1 MIGSVVGRANTGAET
16 ESRSIMRIDGARP
29 LLADLHCHSTASDGG
44 LSPAAVVTRAAQ
56 QGVGVLALTDHDT
69 LAGVAEAQKAAAAEG
84 MQLISGVE
92 LSCLWRGQTI
102 HVVALDF
109 DPEDPGFQRV
119 LSGQGHVRHER
130 AGTIDE
136 RLRKQGLPS
145 VLAQARALA
154 EGVPGRPHFAQ
165 ALVDAGVVAGTRQA
179 FQRYLGTG
187 KVGDVATCWPEL
199 ATVVEWIRMAE
210 GVAVLA
216 HPRRYGLT
224 NNKLRKLVY
233 AFQQAGGQALEV
245 LSAGHS
251 PQDSGYLTRLCTDSG
266 LWASGGSDF
275 HWPGRPWSELGQLPD
290 LPDGPDPVWWHF
302 RETTRRRLQGE

>member
-1 MIGSVVGRANTGAET
+1 MH
-16 ESRSIMRIDGARP
+16 IDGHSP
-29 LLADLHCHSTASDGG
+29 LLTDLHCHSTASDGG
-44 LSPAAVVTRAAQ
+44 LSPASVVARASEN
-56 QGVGVLALTDHDT
+56 GVGVLALTDHDT
-69 LAGVAEAQKAAAAEG
+69 IAGMGEAREAAVADG
-84 MQLISGVE
+84 MHLVSGVE

-109 DPEDPGFQRV
+109 DPDEPGFLQV
-119 LSGQGHVRHER
+119 LEGQESVRHQR

-145 VLAQARALA
+145 VLEQARDLA
-154 EGVPGRPHFAQ
+154 AGVPGRPHFAR
-165 ALVDAGVVAGTRQA
+165 ALVDAGVVPGERQA

-199 ATVVEWIRMAE
+199 AVVVGWIREA
-210 GVAVLA
+210 GGIPVLA

-224 NNKLRKLVY
+224 NNKLRKLVQ
-233 AFQQAGGQALEV
+233 AFLDAGGQALEV

-251 PQDSGYLTRLCTDSG
+251 PQDSGYLTRLCLDGG

-275 HWPGRPWSELGQLPD
+275 HWPERPWSELGRLPE
-290 LPDGPDPVWWHF
+290 LPAGPDPVWRHF
-302 RETTRRRLQGE
+302 RRETQARLQGE